1 MQKSLQEDVLI
12 EVFTK
17 VLIYNGLAYL
27 NFKPTSLAQGR
38 SCGNII

>member
-27 NFKPTSLAQGR
+27 NFKPSLTQGR